1 LRANPHALPRAAD
14 AERISDRPI
23 SIEGEAAIARQGA
36 KDTADTIR
44 EAISDLE
51 SQVDS
56 ITTALFGTEEFA
68 RTANIASNLQLRM
81 QKGMSNHMARQL
93 AMFNMPSRED
103 IEALGERL
111 ISMDDRLVRIE
122 ETLKRMAPAA
132 ARSASGPPRT
142 KKPHSKAAKD
152 KAGAPK
158 KKPQKKKPE

>member
-1 LRANPHALPRAAD
+1 LTLRQWTK
-14 AERISDRPI
+14 DRQ
-23 SIEGEAAIARQGA
+23 SYKGGAAIARQGA

-68 RTANIASNLQLRM
+68 RTANLASNLQLRM

-122 ETLKRMAPAA
+122 ETLKRMAPAT
-132 ARSASGPPRT
+132 ARTASGPPRT
-142 KKPHSKAAKD
+142 KKPRSKMAKD
-152 KAGAPK
+152 ETKSETGAPK
-158 KKPQKKKPE
+158 KKSQKKKSE